1 MGFFSKLFGGDAA
14 ERDARRIYDRVLAQ
28 SRQPAFYGESRFAD
42 TYDGRIYVLTVHIAA
57 LLSALNRFGEQ
68 GERLGQALF
77 DVMKD
82 DFEIALRE
90 EGLSDAGVAKR
101 IKPMIGLFYTR
112 VKRYAEALRGDA
124 PTSALTNAFKES
136 LDDAGADTGESF
148 AGSMAS
154 YLQAFDVMLVDKSLG
169 EIAMARFYLPD
180 VPVRQ

>member
-1 MGFFSKLFGGDAA
+1 MGFFSKLFSKVTGGDSAM
-14 ERDARRIYDRVLAQ
+14 RDARQIYERALAQ
-28 SRQPAFYGESRFAD
+28 SRQPAFYGQDRFAD
-42 TYDGRIYVLTVHIAA
+42 TYDGRIDVLTVHIAG

-112 VKRYAEALRGDA
+112 VKRYAEALRGEA
-124 PTSALTNAFKES
+124 AEAGLTEAFTES
-136 LDDAGADTGESF
+136 LDGEAF
-148 AGSMAS
+148 AKPMAE
-154 YLQAFDVMLVDKSLG
+154 YLQAFDGILAEKSLG
-169 EIAMARFYLPD
+169 EIAMARFHMPEPPTHL
-180 VPVRQ
+180 